1 MQAFGKQKN
10 KIETLRT
17 SRNNFEVEL
26 YNRHKVRL
34 HELEMKLGTS
44 ASEVK
49 ESLNAEF
56 PSQQNNS
63 TYKIVMV
70 FLEAVEK
77 ASGQNVIDDLLVS
90 GGFNADRI
98 VESVEQLLQQ

>member
-1 MQAFGKQKN
+1 
-10 KIETLRT
+10 
-17 SRNNFEVEL
+17 
-26 YNRHKVRL
+26 
-34 HELEMKLGTS
+34 MKLGTS

-56 PSQQNNS
+56 ASQQNNS
-63 TYKIVMV
+63 TYKTVMV